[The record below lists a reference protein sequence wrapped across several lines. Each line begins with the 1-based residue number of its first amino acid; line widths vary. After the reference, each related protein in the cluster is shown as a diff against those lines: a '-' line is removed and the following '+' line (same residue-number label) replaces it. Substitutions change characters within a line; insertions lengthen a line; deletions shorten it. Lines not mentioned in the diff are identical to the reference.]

1 MTIPNTIPRPN
12 IHRKHR
18 SNLYMRLKKL
28 RYFAQTTILAAIHV
42 FLLRLIIN
50 GNKGKFCSCKF
61 SMWEIP
67 WLSTFSMTRTNLGLM
82 TCQTIS
88 NHTTCTNIIPYISHK
103 TIPCHNIPHHTT
115 PYHATPC
122 QKALYHTND
131 ILNHTISHKTIRYD
145 YYDTIPYHKNSM
157 HDNFFS
163 PST

>member
-1 MTIPNTIPRPN
+1 MTFHVFHDPYKPRPDD
-12 IHRKHR
+12 
-18 SNLYMRLKKL
+18 M
-28 RYFAQTTILAAIHV
+28 
-42 FLLRLIIN
+42 
-50 GNKGKFCSCKF
+50 
-61 SMWEIP
+61 
-67 WLSTFSMTRTNLGLM
+67 
-82 TCQTIS
+82 S
-88 NHTTCTNIIPYISHK
+88 NHIKPHHMHKYHTIYISHK